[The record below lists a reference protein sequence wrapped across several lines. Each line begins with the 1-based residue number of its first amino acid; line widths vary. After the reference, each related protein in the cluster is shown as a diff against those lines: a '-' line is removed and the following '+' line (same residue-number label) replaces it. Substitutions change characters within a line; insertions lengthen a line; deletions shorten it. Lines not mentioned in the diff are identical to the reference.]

1 MASAGLGSVVAEL
14 TRGADADRLLEEV
27 KAPVDGIR
35 AFPAGA
41 ERPAVTEMTSRRSVM
56 RIALYGDVPERT
68 LKELAR
74 RVATVTLTTFLGV
87 APLIL
92 EQDLQARFLIPMA
105 ASLGF
110 GIIAAT
116 AVLMMIVPSLATLQM
131 GREEVFL
138 SSRTGGRGP

>member
-1 MASAGLGSVVAEL
+1 
-14 TRGADADRLLEEV
+14 
-27 KAPVDGIR
+27 
-35 AFPAGA
+35 
-41 ERPAVTEMTSRRSVM
+41 MTSRRSVM

-110 GIIAAT
+110 GITAGVAPLHPAHESSPSPTPPPRPAPPAARRPNP
-116 AVLMMIVPSLATLQM
+116 AEWRESAPSRAP
-131 GREEVFL
+131 
-138 SSRTGGRGP
+138 SPP